1 MSEMIAYVYGFYNAM
16 HQEDMFLIFESSEI
30 ANVYIKCRIQAEIK
44 KFVKKI
50 RTQLSKCNLNANIYS
65 DQAVSLI
72 IL

>member
-1 MSEMIAYVYGFYNAM
+1 M
-16 HQEDMFLIFESSEI
+16 HKEDMFSIFGSSEI

-50 RTQLSKCNLNANIYS
+50 RTQLSKCNMNANIYS